1 MREKPGRYALA
12 MDGRSYLPFSIA
24 VYSVMEATERNPYF
38 ELAEK
43 FVAQTDRHIFLTG
56 KAGTGKT
63 TFLRQITRHCSKKT
77 AIVAPT
83 GVAAINAGGVTMHT
97 FFQLPLGAYMPGAG
111 LPDSGDQLFNNRQTL
126 LRNLRLSHSKRELM
140 RELELLIIDEVSML
154 RADLLDAMDVIL
166 RHVRK
171 KPFQPFG
178 GVQVLFI
185 GDLYQLP
192 PVVSDK
198 EWQFLK
204 DHYNSP
210 FFFDALVL
218 KETRL
223 IYLELKKVYRQNE
236 AEFIHLLNRIRHNS
250 VSAEDLATL
259 NTLYQPGFQPPVDKQ
274 YITLTTHNARADQQ
288 NREALEALEGTPQI
302 FNAAITGEFPEKA
315 YPAEIELN
323 LKAGAQIMFIKN
335 DKGEGRRYYN
345 GKLGTIAAITEESIS
360 VQFPGE
366 EELMTLEKE
375 TWRNIRY
382 QYNKVK
388 DSIEEEELGTFTQYP
403 IRLAW
408 AITIHK
414 SQGLS
419 FDRAIID
426 AGAAFAPGQ
435 VYVALSR
442 LTSLDGLVLR
452 SKIHPAAVQ
461 TDPRILA
468 FSNSEQDQPALEQ
481 ALLEG
486 QQAFIRSSFLQAFQV
501 EGLQDLAD
509 QWLSETEK
517 KNNIGKLELREWAV
531 AFRLQLANLV
541 PVAKKTIH
549 HLDSHYALAQ
559 ENGFEQLAGRTTSAA
574 DYFEQAIQQI
584 RKGLQEHVQ
593 VLQQQPKTGKYVKEL
608 AIIDK
613 VLLLRLE
620 QIRKAK
626 TLVQALLDGQK
637 ETSLLE
643 LITTRPTQPPVPVEG
658 EAAGPGTSKKSG
670 SRQAGPKSAGQLK
683 KGESQILSLALYR
696 AGKSIPAIAEERNL
710 AQSTIA
716 SHLVQF
722 VRTGEIP
729 VDDFVAPDKQTKIT
743 EVLQT
748 MPETPLSAIKEAL
761 GEQYSYLE
769 IKSVIAFLEF
779 QRNQLTTS

>member
-1 MREKPGRYALA
+1 
-12 MDGRSYLPFSIA
+12 
-24 VYSVMEATERNPYF
+24 MEADQTNPYF

-63 TFLRQITRHCSKKT
+63 TFLRQITRQCTKKT

-97 FFQLPLGAYMPGAG
+97 FFQLPLGAFMPGG
-111 LPDSGDQLFNNRQTL
+111 HLPDSGDQLFNNRQTL
-126 LRNLRLSHSKRELM
+126 LRNLRLSQSKRELM

-171 KPFQPFG
+171 KPALPFG

-204 DHYNSP
+204 THYTSP

-236 AEFIHLLNRIRHNS
+236 AAFINLLNRIRHNS
-250 VSAEDLATL
+250 CSAEDLAQL
-259 NTLYQPGFQPPVDKQ
+259 NTLYQPGFQSPAEQQ

-288 NREALEALEGTPQI
+288 NREALEALDGSPQR
-302 FNAAITGEFPEKA
+302 FKAEITGEFPEKA
-315 YPAEIELN
+315 YPAEIELI
-323 LKAGAQIMFIKN
+323 LKPGAQIMFIKN
-335 DKGEGRRYYN
+335 DKGEARRFYN
-345 GKLGTIAAITEESIS
+345 GKLGTIAAIAEDTIS
-360 VQFPGE
+360 VQFRE
-366 EELMTLEKE
+366 EAELLHLEKE

-452 SKIHPAAVQ
+452 SRISAAAVH

-468 FSNSEQDQPALEQ
+468 FSSSEQDQPALET
-481 ALLEG
+481 ALQEG

-501 EGLQDLAD
+501 EGLQELAE

-517 KNNIGKLELREWAV
+517 KNNIGKLELREWA
-531 AFRLQLANLV
+531 ADFRLQLANLV
-541 PVAKKTIH
+541 PIAKKTIH
-549 HLDSHYALAQ
+549 HLDSHYALAR

-574 DYFEQAIQQI
+574 MYFEQAIGQI
-584 RKGLQEHVQ
+584 RTGLQAHMQ
-593 VLQQQPKTGKYVKEL
+593 LLQQQPKTGKYVKEL
-608 AIIDK
+608 STIDK

-620 QIRKAK
+620 QIRKAR
-626 TLVQALLDGQK
+626 ALILALREGQQ
-637 ETSLLE
+637 EARLLE
-643 LITTRPTQPPVPVEG
+643 LITTRPAQTVASSEEG
-658 EAAGPGTSKKSG
+658 NTKQSSLKSSALKPGT
-670 SRQAGPKSAGQLK
+670 PKSSTPLK
-683 KGESQILSLALYR
+683 KGETQLLSLALYR
-696 AGKSIPAIAEERNL
+696 AGKSIAEIAKEREL
-710 AQSTIA
+710 AVSTITN
-716 SHLVQF
+716 HLVQF
-722 VRTGEIP
+722 VSSGEIN
-729 VDDFVAPDKQTKIT
+729 VRDFVEPEKQERIT
-743 EVLQT
+743 AMLNT
-748 MPETPLSAIKEAL
+748 IPPGPLSTIREAM

-769 IKSVIAFLEF
+769 IKAVMAVLEY
-779 QRNQLTTS
+779 QRNQVEINP